1 MNINQHEQKPAL
13 QQATK
18 GYLGLRLGLLLLFV
32 VVSALALSACS
43 SANMNSNTAPSS
55 APLPL
60 QTTIS
65 ESRPAET
72 QATRP
77 KSESQSRATE
87 RIIVDQTPITLPA
100 AEYEKLAAAAI
111 EENAPNWELTPE
123 GGDFASL
130 PTEPI
135 PVDAGE
141 VNPVVTPEVTP
152 EPTPAPTPETTPVP
166 TEAAVQLPGV
176 TIHNSSHPL
185 EKDLSAWLKK
195 SALPVLIDVS
205 QDGCP
210 PCVQAE
216 PVIRQLAAKYDGRL
230 IVMTINV
237 SQYFGSMPFYP
248 TSTPTFAVFV
258 GGYQQQTLAGFG
270 GASELEN
277 LAASALGG

>member
-1 MNINQHEQKPAL
+1 MNTNQQVQEFTSRETA
-13 QQATK
+13 K
-18 GYLGLRLGLLLLFV
+18 GSRGLRLGLLLLFV
-32 VVSALALSACS
+32 AAVAFALAACS
-43 SANMNSNTAPSS
+43 SANMSSSTAPSS
-55 APLPL
+55 ASLPL
-60 QTTIS
+60 STTLS
-65 ESRPAET
+65 ESRPST
-72 QATRP
+72 PQTSSSP
-77 KSESQSRATE
+77 SKSQSQSTE
-87 RIIVDQTPITLPA
+87 RVIMDQTPITLPA
-100 AEYEKLAAAAI
+100 AEFEKMAAAAI
-111 EENAPNWELTPE
+111 EENAVSWELTPE

-130 PTEPI
+130 PTEPL
-135 PVDAGE
+135 PVDGEE

-185 EKDLSAWLKK
+185 KKDLSAWLKK
-195 SALPVLIDVS
+195 SVLPVLIDVS

-210 PCVQAE
+210 PCDQAE
-216 PVIRQLAAKYDGRL
+216 PVIRQLAQKYDGRL

-258 GGYQQQTLAGFG
+258 GGYQQQTLAGYG
-270 GASELEN
+270 GAGELEN